1 MNLTQKQKILFVCII
16 VAITIGIFFSLW
28 KNNSQVSSLEV
39 DLQGNIMEN
48 EPSEQTNVTQEEAFL
63 TPPQSIIV
71 HIAGEV
77 VSEGI
82 VTLKE
87 GSRIADA
94 ISFAGGTTLEADLS
108 DVNLA
113 YVLEDGQKIYIPNI
127 HDKKEE
133 DSSST
138 QEIISTGSSNHSSSS
153 SSLETSPSTVN
164 INTATQ
170 TQLET
175 IPGIG
180 PSTALQILQYRRE
193 NGPFQSIDELENV
206 KGIGPAKLE
215 KMRPFITV

>member
-1 MNLTQKQKILFVCII
+1 MNLTQKQKILFVCVI
-16 VAITIGIFFSLW
+16 VAITIGILFYIW
-28 KNNSQVSSLEV
+28 KSSSQVSSLEV

-48 EPSEQTNVTQEEAFL
+48 EPSEEANITEEESSITTPQT
-63 TPPQSIIV
+63 IIV

-113 YVLEDGQKIYIPNI
+113 YILEDGQKVYIPNI

-133 DSSST
+133 DSYPT
-138 QEIISTGSSNHSSSS
+138 QEIISTGSINHSS
-153 SSLETSPSTVN
+153 SSLETSPSMIN

-180 PSTALQILQYRRE
+180 PSTALQILQYRKE

-215 KMRPFITV
+215 KMKPFVTVK

>member
-1 MNLTQKQKILFVCII
+1 MNLTQKQKILFVCVI
-16 VAITIGIFFSLW
+16 VAITIGILFYIW
-28 KNNSQVSSLEV
+28 KSSSQVSSLEV

-48 EPSEQTNVTQEEAFL
+48 EPSEEANITEEESSITTPQT
-63 TPPQSIIV
+63 IIV

-113 YVLEDGQKIYIPNI
+113 YILEDGQKVYIPNI

-133 DSSST
+133 DSYPT

-153 SSLETSPSTVN
+153 LETSPSMIN

>member
-1 MNLTQKQKILFVCII
+1 MNLTQKQKILFVCVI
-16 VAITIGIFFSLW
+16 VAITIGILFYIW
-28 KNNSQVSSLEV
+28 KSSSQVSSLEV

-48 EPSEQTNVTQEEAFL
+48 EPSEEANITEEESSITTPQT
-63 TPPQSIIV
+63 IIV

-113 YVLEDGQKIYIPNI
+113 YILEDGQKVYIPNI

-133 DSSST
+133 DSYPT

-153 SSLETSPSTVN
+153 LETSPSMIN

-180 PSTALQILQYRRE
+180 PSTALQILQYRKE

-215 KMRPFITV
+215 KMKPFVTVK

>member
-138 QEIISTGSSNHSSSS
+138 QEIISTGSSNHNS

-180 PSTALQILQYRRE
+180 PSTALQILQYRIE